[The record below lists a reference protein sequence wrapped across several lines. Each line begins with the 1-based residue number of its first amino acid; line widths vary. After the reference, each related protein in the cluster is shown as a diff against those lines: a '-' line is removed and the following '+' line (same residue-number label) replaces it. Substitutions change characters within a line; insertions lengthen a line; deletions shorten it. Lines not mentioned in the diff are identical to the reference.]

1 MYSQQYRDNTY
12 KNLDM
17 LPYEKLPHV
26 QATKGFSHLA
36 GIRVLDLSTSVA
48 GPYATQLLADFGATV
63 LKIEKIEGGDDAR
76 QWGPPFLNGAS
87 LWFLSVNRNKH
98 SMALDVSQ
106 AAGFEVLM
114 SLLETTD
121 LLVLNMTPRVQ
132 SKLGL
137 DYAKLASRFPKL
149 IHASLTGFGLTGSRA
164 DHPCYDLIS
173 EGYSGIMDL
182 TGEFENDPQKIGT
195 PAADMLAGQD
205 LAMAALA
212 AINGRHLTGKGC
224 SIDVSMHATMSRF
237 TSPRVVAYLGSG
249 ELPRRSGG
257 RDSVIA
263 IYQVFN
269 AADAQLSLG
278 LGNDAIW
285 KRFWETVGDV
295 PFGLNA
301 QYASNAGRREHRA
314 TIVAHISQVLKTRT
328 RDEWLTLFAANRI
341 PAGPINRVDE
351 VVTDQDLL
359 DKEFFYTSDSAYG
372 PVPQVGLGIGMD
384 GKQSVHRKAPPKLGE
399 DTQVVL
405 KDWLNMPDAEIEQ
418 LKESGIVNR

>member
-1 MYSQQYRDNTY
+1 
-12 KNLDM
+12 M

-26 QATKGFSHLA
+26 QATAGFSQLE

-106 AAGFEVLM
+106 PAGLEVLL

-121 LLVLNMTPRVQ
+121 VLVLNMTPRVQ
-132 SKLGL
+132 AKLGL
-137 DYAKLASRFPKL
+137 DYEKLQGKFPKL

-182 TGEFENDPQKIGT
+182 TGEFENDPQKVGT

-212 AINGRHLTGKGC
+212 AINGRNKTGKGC
-224 SIDVSMHATMSRF
+224 CIDISMHATMSRF
-237 TSPRVVAYLGSG
+237 TAPRVVAYLGSG

-269 AADAQLSLG
+269 TADAQLSLG

-285 KRFWETVGDV
+285 KRFWETVGDIS
-295 PFGLNA
+295 FGQTPA
-301 QYASNAGRREHRA
+301 YANNAGRREHRSA
-314 TIVAHISQVLKTRT
+314 IVARIAEILKTRS
-328 RDEWLTLFAANRI
+328 RDDWLALFAAKRI

-351 VVTDQDLL
+351 VVADQDLL

-372 PVPQVGLGIGMD
+372 PVPQVGLGIQID
-384 GKQSVHRKAPPKLGE
+384 GQQRVHRKSPPKLGE

-405 KDWLNMPDAEIEQ
+405 KDWLTMSDQEIEK
-418 LKESGIVNR
+418 LKQAGVVNR